1 MFMSFLKRERGHG
14 TAEYG
19 LILVLVAI
27 ILIAMLVLLR
37 EQIYEFISE
46 IVEAFTR

>member
-1 MFMSFLKRERGHG
+1 MFMSFSERERGHG

-19 LILVLVAI
+19 LILALIAI
-27 ILIAMLVLLR
+27 ILIALLVLLR
-37 EQIYEFISE
+37 EQIAELISE

>member
-1 MFMSFLKRERGHG
+1 MFMSFSERERGHG

-27 ILIAMLVLLR
+27 IIIALLVLLR
-37 EQIYEFISE
+37 EQIGEFISE
-46 IVEAFTR
+46 IVEAFNR